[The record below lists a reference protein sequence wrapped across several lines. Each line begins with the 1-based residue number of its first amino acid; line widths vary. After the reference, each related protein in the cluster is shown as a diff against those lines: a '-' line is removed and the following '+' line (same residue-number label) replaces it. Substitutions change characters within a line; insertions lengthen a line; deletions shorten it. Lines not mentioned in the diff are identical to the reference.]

1 MPEFLVITADD
12 YHNYVDIDIVTAND
26 MGEVH
31 EKYDRDDAFVFVFE
45 IDDEVREVLK
55 KLYEKLEFVLGCVG

>member
-1 MPEFLVITADD
+1 MPEFLVITAEE
-12 YHNYVDIDIVTAND
+12 YRNYLDIDIVTAKD
-26 MGEVH
+26 RDKVID
-31 EKYDRDDAFVFVFE
+31 KYDRNDAFVLVFE